1 MSEPV
6 ETSDV
11 RRNTCMRRWWPA
23 LLCAAWAMSWPLLML
38 ESSRGLPGI
47 MFFRGDRGLYD
58 LLDVFF
64 QGPSWR
70 WHLSVFLVAVLGFRA
85 LFGIS
90 AWLDRD
96 GRAVAAL
103 RWAFAARS
111 LRWMLLAMVLFVLA
125 ALVLPSLMRVMS
137 SGIGM
142 SLALIA
148 YIAAYFFVWNPKTLQ
163 REHLIEWWRPYW
175 PGLIAAVLVLVLSLV
190 ANAGLK
196 LLAAWW
202 GEGRSVWAQGLWGV
216 GTLMV
221 DIALTLTI
229 YAIWFGYRRRSALRA
244 AWSRLFR
251 LDMLRAYLGFLVLEM
266 IGFLLIAI
274 PVMVSSIVAIYFEP
288 QYLSWGETHTIHF
301 SSLFQHMAAAGRGFV
316 VNHLWVFFGLPLGLF
331 FAFVEARLVFRDGLG
346 AELGP
351 QARRR

>member
-1 MSEPV
+1 
-6 ETSDV
+6 
-11 RRNTCMRRWWPA
+11 
-23 LLCAAWAMSWPLLML
+23 ML

-47 MFFRGDRGLYD
+47 MRFKGDRGLYD

-64 QGPSWR
+64 KGPSWQ
-70 WHLSVFLVAVLGFRA
+70 WHLSVFLVAALGFRV
-85 LFGIS
+85 LFGIA

-103 RWAFAARS
+103 RWTFAARS
-111 LRWMLLAMVLFVLA
+111 LRWTLLAMVSFVLA
-125 ALVLPSLMRVMS
+125 ALALPSVMRGMT

-142 SLALIA
+142 SLALIV
-148 YIAAYFFVWNPKTLQ
+148 YIAAHFFVWNPKTLQ
-163 REHLIEWWRPYW
+163 RERLIEWWRLYW
-175 PGLIAAVLVLVLSLV
+175 PGLLAAVLVLLLSLV

-196 LLAAWW
+196 FLAAWW
-202 GEGRSVWAQGLWGV
+202 GEGRSAWAQGLWGV

-229 YAIWFGYRRRSALRA
+229 YAVWFGYRRRSALRT

-251 LDMLRAYLGFLVLEM
+251 LDMLRAYLGLRVLEV

-274 PVMVSSIVAIYFEP
+274 PVIVSSIVAIYFEP
-288 QYLSWGETHTIHF
+288 QYLSWGETHTVDF
-301 SSLFQHMAAAGRGFV
+301 SWLFQSIAAAGRGFLT
-316 VNHLWVFFGLPLGLF
+316 NHLWIFLGLPLGVF
-331 FAFVEARLVFRDGLG
+331 FVFVEARLVFREGLG